1 MVAQDA
7 AGASDDVTG
16 ARAGRAGR
24 GSDDAV
30 EVVDV
35 VVVGGG
41 AAGLSGATALAR
53 FRRSVVVVDAGAPR
67 NAPAAG
73 VHNYLSRDGVS
84 PGELVA
90 IGRREVTG
98 YGGRVV
104 DGAAVAARRTS
115 GGFEVDLA
123 DGVRLRARRLLVATG
138 LVDELPDVPGL
149 AERWGTD
156 VLHCPYCHGWEVR
169 DRVVGVLGTGP
180 TAVHTAQLWR
190 QLSDEVTL
198 FLHSGPEPTEE
209 QWEQLSARGIGVV
222 DGTVT
227 GLVVEDD
234 ALAGVRLADGT
245 VVHVQ
250 ALAVGSGLR
259 ARADVLAGLGLAAT
273 GSSLGPVPVG
283 TRVESGAGG
292 ATSVPGVHL
301 AGNITDP
308 LAQVA
313 GAVAAGLAAGAAIN
327 ADLVAED
334 VERAVQAHRR
344 TPLPRRGADDGP
356 FSAAMEAE
364 VARRVQGDRVHGL

>member
-1 MVAQDA
+1 MTDELRD
-7 AGASDDVTG
+7 GY
-16 ARAGRAGR
+16 
-24 GSDDAV
+24 
-30 EVVDV
+30 DV

-41 AAGLSGATALAR
+41 SAGLNGALVLAR
-53 FRRSVVVVDAGAPR
+53 ARRTVLVVDAGQPR

-73 VHNYLSRDGVS
+73 VHGLLGHEGV
-84 PGELVA
+84 PPAELLARGREEVRRYGGHVVA
-90 IGRREVTG
+90 GEVTAAAG
-98 YGGRVV
+98 TDDRFVV
-104 DGAAVAARRTS
+104 
-115 GGFEVDLA
+115 ELA
-123 DGVRLRARRLLVATG
+123 DGRRTTARRLLVTTG
-138 LVDELPDVPGL
+138 LSDVLPDVPGL
-149 AERWGTD
+149 AERWGRD

-180 TAVHTAQLWR
+180 MAVHTAQLWR

-334 VERAVQAHRR
+334 VARAVQAHRR

-364 VARRVQGDRVHGL
+364 VARRVQGQRVHGL